1 MSFARILRS
10 SALMGGAQV
19 IVLAAGFART
29 KLIALVLGASGV
41 GLAGLFNSFS
51 GNIASFAGWG
61 LGTSGV
67 RLVAGASRD
76 EQLRKA
82 AAVRRMGWAL
92 SLIGLALAALLFW
105 PVAWWTF
112 ASHDYV
118 AEMAIVSLAVPCLI
132 SAGTWTAL
140 LQANGKTGS
149 LAKVQISGALIG
161 MSCGLPAVY
170 FYGTIGVAVSVFLA
184 AAVPAAL
191 LWRSARTHCLHTPDV
206 ITDTKDL
213 RTLVQ
218 LGGALMLVG
227 WMSQL
232 STYLVRLSIIRTEG
246 LDAAG
251 YYHAA
256 FAISGSL
263 PGFVFA
269 AMGADFFPRVAAA
282 DDEEQALKH
291 TESQILI
298 GVVLA
303 TPLVGVLLLFG
314 GDMVALLFAE
324 SFFPANK
331 PLAWLTWGIFVRL
344 IAWPLGYWMIARS
357 SSAVLVGIECGSAL
371 TLVLLQAYLT
381 GAAGLAGAGAGF
393 LLGYLLYTG
402 VLLVVARKRAGR
414 WLCRKCALFL
424 LATTFLLLACQF
436 ASGSSSGVVVRVG
449 LVALLASWS
458 AASYLVMKNHED

>member
-19 IVLAAGFART
+19 AVLAAGFART

-51 GNIASFAGWG
+51 GNIASLAGWG

-67 RLVAGASRD
+67 RLVAGASED
-76 EQLRKA
+76 EQPRKS

-92 SLIGLALAALLFW
+92 SLIGLGLAALLFW

-118 AEMAIVSLAVPCLI
+118 LEMGIVSLAVPCLI

-149 LAKVQISGALIG
+149 LAKVQIWGALIG
-161 MSCGLPAVY
+161 MFFGLPVVY

-191 LWRSARTHCLHTPDV
+191 LWRSARKHCLHPPDA

-232 STYLVRLSIIRTEG
+232 ATYLVRLSIIRTEG

-282 DDEEQALKH
+282 EGEEQALKH
-291 TESQILI
+291 TENQILI
-298 GVVLA
+298 GVILA
-303 TPLVGVLLLFG
+303 APLVGVLLLFG

-324 SFFPANK
+324 SFFPASK

-344 IAWPLGYWMIARS
+344 IAWPLGYWLIARS
-357 SSAVLVGIECGSAL
+357 SSGVLLVIECGAAL
-371 TLVLLQAYLT
+371 TLVLLQTYLT
-381 GAAGLAGAGAGF
+381 GVAGLAGAGAGF
-393 LLGYLLYTG
+393 LLGYLIYAAA
-402 VLLVVARKRAGR
+402 LLIVARKRAGR
-414 WLCRKCALFL
+414 WLSHKCALFL
-424 LATTFLLLACQF
+424 LATTLLLLVCQF
-436 ASGSSSGVVVRVG
+436 ASGSSPGLVVRVA
-449 LVALLASWS
+449 LVALLALWS
-458 AASYLVMKNHED
+458 RASYLVMKNHED

>member
-19 IVLAAGFART
+19 VVLLAGFART
-29 KLIALVLGASGV
+29 KLVALVLGASGV
-41 GLAGLFNSFS
+41 GLVGLFNSFS
-51 GNIASFAGWG
+51 GNISSLAGWG

-67 RLVAGASRD
+67 RLVAGASEE
-76 EQLRKA
+76 EQPRKA
-82 AAVRRMGWAL
+82 AAVRRMGWVL

-112 ASHDYV
+112 ASYDYM

-149 LAKVQISGALIG
+149 LAKVQVSGALIG
-161 MSCGLPAVY
+161 MTCGLPAVY
-170 FYGTIGVAVSVFLA
+170 FYGTVGVAVSIFLA

-191 LWRSARTHCLHTPDV
+191 LWRSARTHCLYPHDDV
-206 ITDTKDL
+206 ADTKDL
-213 RTLVQ
+213 RTLAQ

-232 STYLVRLSIIRTEG
+232 STYLVRLSIIRAEG

-282 DDEEQALKH
+282 DGEEQALKH
-291 TESQILI
+291 TENQILI
-298 GVVLA
+298 GVILA
-303 TPLVGVLLLFG
+303 APLVGVLLLFG

-357 SSAVLVGIECGSAL
+357 SSGALVGIECGAAL

-381 GAAGLAGAGAGF
+381 GVAGLAGAGAGF
-393 LLGYLLYTG
+393 LLGYLIYAAA
-402 VLLVVARKRAGR
+402 LLVVARKRAGR
-414 WLCRKCALFL
+414 WLSSKCALFL
-424 LATTFLLLACQF
+424 LATTLLLLACQF
-436 ASGSSSGVVVRVG
+436 TSGLSAGVVVRVAM
-449 LVALLASWS
+449 VALLALWS
-458 AASYLVMKNHED
+458 AISYLVIKNHED